1 MIRERGIGQHKAWRG
16 DRIVIGGLVLLLLIG
31 FAHPVHADQPTVIV
45 ASYAVTPDVL
55 MPGDIGTIMVTLKN
69 TADQATL
76 TESDTYVLPG
86 GLSKTSTT
94 STAIHADIDS
104 VYLYGNGIDVL
115 KGSFQ
120 QVGAIGPGQSVQLTF
135 LVRAP
140 IEDGIFFPELWIRI
154 ANGESVKYPIPVNV
168 NTPFAI
174 PKQPAIAIE
183 RSVPDTIVPGDD
195 FMINVTLVNT
205 GQSRASDISL
215 RVTTKSY
222 IRRDEESFYLSL

>member
-31 FAHPVHADQPTVIV
+31 FAHPAPQTSYVMSIV
-45 ASYAVTPDVL
+45 AVTPDVL